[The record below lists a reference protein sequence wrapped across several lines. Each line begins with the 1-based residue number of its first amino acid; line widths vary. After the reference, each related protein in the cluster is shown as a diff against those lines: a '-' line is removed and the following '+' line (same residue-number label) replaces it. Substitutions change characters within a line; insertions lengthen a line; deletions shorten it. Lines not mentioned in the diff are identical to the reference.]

1 MRTTATYVAL
11 VTTLCLAAPRAG
23 AQTSTVE
30 VGPGAVSDASYKAGE
45 YNGLQNQGAFGIGN
59 IDLRGGNSGYNTDT
73 TRRWRIRGNDLGLD
87 SRSLI
92 GEIGEQGK
100 FRLVGAYDEL
110 RRNRSDT
117 FQTPYVGTGTN
128 TLTLPGTWVVPA
140 VAGVNGTNTAGMV
153 VSARGLVPSIAAA
166 PYINSLATS
175 PTFGAIVTPTASQ
188 IGAIT
193 AAAASDNPLFH
204 NYDLYTRRQSVSA
217 AFSYSFDPRWSL
229 DGSVRPEHKDGA
241 KPMGTVS
248 RNTGADISTPIAD
261 LIDQN
266 HTQTSVNLHF
276 TNDRG
281 FAQASYY
288 GSYFRNNV
296 PFMQWQNWASPA
308 GTMNTISSA
317 PGNDFS
323 QVNATAGLTITKTTR
338 LVANGAYGRATQN
351 DHFLTDA
358 TTPVVPVNSLN
369 GLVVTS
375 AFGAKLTSK
384 ASKSLNLSL
393 GYRFDERDNQTAIH
407 VFQYADAGD
416 TPVANANFPA
426 GPANPLGAVLA
437 QNANANRPYSRE
449 LNQVTGEAD
458 YALPRHQWLKA
469 GYTFE
474 RIDRWCTGSWIDCA
488 DAAVTNEQTLRA
500 EWRTSVAGSV
510 TARVN
515 YAYAARR
522 DPTYNENAYLALVP
536 YANVVP
542 ATATNGMSA
551 YGFMV
556 ANGWTGWG
564 PAAGYAATTG
574 NMNLFFPNNNAMANA
589 LYANNNRVSEL
600 PGLRRDYVADR
611 NRNLLRSLLTYQA
624 SDALS
629 LQGGVD
635 VTGDDYPTSVYGVQS
650 AKAWAVNVDAGY
662 ALAADFTLDVF
673 YSLEDGRTISAGD
686 SYTANSSAATVAGAQ
701 PTAIGLAG
709 NTCDTFTTL
718 QQRNV
723 NNKLDPCL
731 PWSATMTDLVH
742 TAGLGVRKQIDRL
755 DLAGHVIYSRARWDN
770 AVAGGNWQN
779 NLLLGPGAAPTTV
792 AAFFIAA
799 TPVPTVST
807 DTGEVRI
814 TGTYAV
820 TPAQGLRLSYAY
832 TRLRSNDLAYEGMQF
847 GSVNAAVPTN
857 EQPFSYSISA
867 FGVSYVVSF

>member
-1 MRTTATYVAL
+1 
-11 VTTLCLAAPRAG
+11 
-23 AQTSTVE
+23 
-30 VGPGAVSDASYKAGE
+30 
-45 YNGLQNQGAFGIGN
+45 
-59 IDLRGGNSGYNTDT
+59 
-73 TRRWRIRGNDLGLD
+73 
-87 SRSLI
+87 
-92 GEIGEQGK
+92 
-100 FRLVGAYDEL
+100 
-110 RRNRSDT
+110 
-117 FQTPYVGTGTN
+117 
-128 TLTLPGTWVVPA
+128 
-140 VAGVNGTNTAGMV
+140 
-153 VSARGLVPSIAAA
+153 
-166 PYINSLATS
+166 
-175 PTFGAIVTPTASQ
+175 
-188 IGAIT
+188 
-193 AAAASDNPLFH
+193 
-204 NYDLYTRRQSVSA
+204 
-217 AFSYSFDPRWSL
+217 
-229 DGSVRPEHKDGA
+229 
-241 KPMGTVS
+241 
-248 RNTGADISTPIAD
+248 
-261 LIDQN
+261 
-266 HTQTSVNLHF
+266 
-276 TNDRG
+276 
-281 FAQASYY
+281 
-288 GSYFRNNV
+288 
-296 PFMQWQNWASPA
+296 
-308 GTMNTISSA
+308 
-317 PGNDFS
+317 
-323 QVNATAGLTITKTTR
+323 
-338 LVANGAYGRATQN
+338 
-351 DHFLTDA
+351 
-358 TTPVVPVNSLN
+358 
-369 GLVVTS
+369 
-375 AFGAKLTSK
+375 
-384 ASKSLNLSL
+384 
-393 GYRFDERDNQTAIH
+393 
-407 VFQYADAGD
+407 
-416 TPVANANFPA
+416 
-426 GPANPLGAVLA
+426 
-437 QNANANRPYSRE
+437 
-449 LNQVTGEAD
+449 
-458 YALPRHQWLKA
+458 